1 MDKYRILIVDD
12 EPDNLALLY
21 RTLRGKY
28 EIAKS
33 TSPIAALDMMKN
45 EYFHC
50 ILSDHKMPEMDG
62 VEFLK
67 RTYEIS
73 PNTMRLLVT
82 AYTDAGIL
90 IDAIN
95 YAKIYRYI
103 KKDTSFIE
111 SHTGLEDT
119 LIEKEILA
127 YCIKQHKKM
136 DKLLFGKKAIRP
148 DQVVPIGA

>member
-50 ILSDHKMPEMDG
+50 ILSVLYD
-62 VEFLK
+62 
-67 RTYEIS
+67 I
-73 PNTMRLLVT
+73 
-82 AYTDAGIL
+82 
-90 IDAIN
+90 IN
-95 YAKIYRYI
+95 
-103 KKDTSFIE
+103 
-111 SHTGLEDT
+111 
-119 LIEKEILA
+119 
-127 YCIKQHKKM
+127 
-136 DKLLFGKKAIRP
+136 
-148 DQVVPIGA
+148 V